1 MLMWHDGTSWEHRAF
16 WGANTITYGQNGS
29 AERHPA
35 GPLPPAGRWIRLSV
49 PARAVGL
56 EGATVS
62 GMGFAQVDGRA
73 TWDAAGRASASAK
86 P

>member
-1 MLMWHDGTSWEHRAF
+1 MWHDGTSWEHRAY
-16 WGANTITYGQNGS
+16 WGANLITYGRDGS
-29 AERHPA
+29 AGRFAA
-35 GPLPPAGRWIRLSV
+35 GPLPATGKWIRLSV

-62 GMGFAQVDGRA
+62 GLGFSLIDGRA
-73 TWDAAGRASASAK
+73 TWDAAGRAASDST